1 MSDTEDSRAGSR
13 FGHYHLRRLL
23 GRGGMGDV
31 YEAEDTVKERVV
43 ALKLMS
49 AAFSG
54 DPVFRKRMQRE
65 ARTAGRLQEPHVV
78 PIHDFG
84 EIDGQLYVDMRLIE
98 GMDVATML
106 SRYGPLAPPR
116 TVAIIRQIAS
126 ALDAAHAAGVMHRD
140 VKPENILITHDD
152 FAYLVDF
159 GIASATTDEKLTQMG
174 SAIGTFRYM
183 APERFTESQ
192 VTYRADIYALAC
204 VLFECLT
211 GAPPYRG
218 NDVTLMTAHL
228 TQSIPRPSALRPGLS
243 VAFDQVVARGM
254 AKDPEDRYAAAGDLA
269 LAAHEALATPE
280 QDRAADILHRSQ
292 LATLPPSTV
301 AGQPST
307 LLAQPPPRPVT
318 PPPRPAPTPGP
329 VLSAPTL
336 YANPPPAAGPVP
348 PPGVWTPSGPPHPP
362 AGLQQP
368 PSQPLPIVSPP
379 RRRRTGLIV
388 ALVAVLVLAV
398 AGVGGWFALRDRGP
412 EGPQPIG
419 VLEGDPILVG
429 KEPLDIVAGE
439 DGFLWTANHGDSS
452 ISKIDPATGAVTNI
466 NVGGSPTQVAVT
478 SDAVWVLN
486 YLDSVTRVDIT
497 TESVSDPIAAGPGVI
512 SAIAAGKDDVWLS
525 HSDQNT
531 VSRIDPETQAL
542 TGEPIKVGSEPVSLV
557 VGADF
562 VYVVNQGDKTIST
575 IGTTGPVGDPLQLD
589 GKPGGIEFLDGT
601 LYVFVDDTV
610 TPIDEA
616 SLAVGAPIP
625 LKGACC
631 ATAGHGGIWAVF
643 PVTDELRWFDLKGVE
658 SKGVALTG
666 IGKGVGEILVVDGTV
681 WLTDSED
688 NTVLRV
694 TPR

>member
-1 MSDTEDSRAGSR
+1 MSDTEDSRAGSQ

-98 GMDVATML
+98 GIDVAAVL

-116 TVAIIRQIAS
+116 AVAIIRQIAS

-183 APERFTESQ
+183 APERFTNSE
-192 VTYRADIYALAC
+192 VTYRADVYALAC
-204 VLFECLT
+204 VLYECLT
-211 GAPPYRG
+211 GSPPYRG

-228 TQSIPRPSALRPGLS
+228 TQSIPRASALRPGLP
-243 VAFDQVVARGM
+243 VALDQVIERGM
-254 AKDPEDRYAAAGDLA
+254 AKNPEDRHATAGDLA
-269 LAAHEALATPE
+269 LAAHQALATPE

-292 LATLPPSTV
+292 VATLPPAALT
-301 AGQPST
+301 
-307 LLAQPPPRPVT
+307 AQPPTLFAQPPSRPVT
-318 PPPRPAPTPGP
+318 PRPAPTPQPVPSVPTFYAHPQAPGGP
-329 VLSAPTL
+329 VQPQ
-336 YANPPPAAGPVP
+336 G
-348 PPGVWTPSGPPHPP
+348 GWTPGTPPHPP
-362 AGLQQP
+362 AGPHQP
-368 PSQPLPIVSPP
+368 PSQPVPVVTPP
-379 RRRRTGLIV
+379 RRRRRTGLIA
-388 ALVAVLVLAV
+388 ALVAVLVLA
-398 AGVGGWFALRDRGP
+398 AGGVGGWLLLRDSGNDGP
-412 EGPQPIG
+412 RPVGAIEGAPI
-419 VLEGDPILVG
+419 PVG
-429 KEPLDIVAGE
+429 KEPLDIVAGD
-439 DGFLWTANHGDSS
+439 DGALWTANIGDGT
-452 ISKIDPATGAVTNI
+452 ISKIDPATGTATNI
-466 NVGGSPTQVAVT
+466 NVGGSPTQLAVT
-478 SDAVWVLN
+478 SDAVWVWN
-486 YLDSVTRVDIT
+486 YSNSVTRVDIAS
-497 TESVSDPIAAGPGVI
+497 ESVGDPIDTGPGLI
-512 SAIAAGKDDVWLS
+512 SAITAGKGYVWLTNS
-525 HSDQNT
+525 EQNT
-531 VSRIDPETQAL
+531 VIRIDPETQTV
-542 TGEPIKVGSEPVSLV
+542 TGEPIKVGLQPMSLV

-562 VYVVNQGDKTIST
+562 VYVVNQGDETIST
-575 IGTTGPVGDPLQLD
+575 VDTTGPVGDPLPLN
-589 GKPGGIEFLDGT
+589 GKPGGIEFHDGT
-601 LYVFVDDTV
+601 LYVFVSGNI

-616 SLAVGAPIP
+616 TFAMGEPVP
-625 LKGACC
+625 LMGACC
-631 ATAGHGGIWAVF
+631 ATAGHDGIWAAF
-643 PVTDELRWFDLKGVE
+643 PVTDELRWFDLKGME
-658 SKGVALTG
+658 SKGSAIQG
-666 IGKGVGEILVVDGTV
+666 IGKGVGEVLVFDGTV

-688 NTVLRV
+688 SEVLRI